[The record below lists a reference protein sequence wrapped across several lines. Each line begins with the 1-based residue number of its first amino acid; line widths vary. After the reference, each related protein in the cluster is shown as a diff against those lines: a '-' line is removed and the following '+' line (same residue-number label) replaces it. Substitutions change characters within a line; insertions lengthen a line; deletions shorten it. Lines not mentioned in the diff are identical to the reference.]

1 MQGLRSLRDGNVQ
14 ATDIYGQAQLQASGQ
29 GQIAI
34 TKGSYAFGLN
44 VFLPATSGIISNNS
58 KRMDC
63 HFRLTSVNTA
73 CLADASAF
81 AWSLILGKIDIDW
94 FSDFVRAD
102 CILGDGVL
110 PHFIPEG
117 GIIVES
123 GNSIVAQIRND
134 ESVAKRVALL
144 FQGEFI

>member
-1 MQGLRSLRDGNVQ
+1 VQ
-14 ATDIYGQAQLQASGQ
+14 TTGIVQTQRTVPL
-29 GQIAI
+29 
-34 TKGSYAFGLN
+34 GSYAFGLN

-81 AWSLILGKIDIDW
+81 AWSLILGTTRFDW
-94 FSDFVRAD
+94 FSEFIRAD
-102 CILGDGVL
+102 CILGDAVL

-117 GIIVES
+117 GIIIES
-123 GNSIVAQIRND
+123 GDSIVAQTRND
-134 ESVAKRVALL
+134 EAVAKRIALL